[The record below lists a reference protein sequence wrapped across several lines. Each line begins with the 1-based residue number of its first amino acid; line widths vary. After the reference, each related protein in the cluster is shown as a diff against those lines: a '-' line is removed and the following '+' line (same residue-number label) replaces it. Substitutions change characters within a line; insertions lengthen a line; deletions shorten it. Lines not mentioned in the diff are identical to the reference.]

1 MRLCRFEADG
11 RAHSGVI
18 EGEEIL
24 ELAGGDVLGCAVACR
39 ALEIEKGKVSFP
51 LSEVRLLPPV
61 LPSKVVAIGLNYRAH
76 AAEYGLAVPEEPMLL
91 LKPPSSV
98 IGPGEEIVYPS
109 HMSRRVDIEAELG
122 IVIGRTAKD
131 VEVTDAK
138 DFMLGYTCVND
149 VTARDLQKRD
159 VQFVRS
165 KGFDTFTPLGPS
177 IVTEGDLDPKHLEV
191 MSFVNGE
198 KRQDSSSSD
207 MVFDV
212 YELVSFVS
220 RVMTLL
226 PGDVISTGTPAGN
239 GKVKPG
245 DEVEVVLEGI
255 GVLKNP
261 VRDKGEGKGKG

>member
-1 MRLCRFEADG
+1 MRLCRFLVDG
-11 RAHSGVI
+11 RASSGVI
-18 EGEEIL
+18 EDDLVFEVKE
-24 ELAGGDVLGCAVACR
+24 GDVLGCAVACR
-39 ALEIEKGKVSFP
+39 ALVIEKGEKSFP

-76 AAEYGLAVPEEPMLL
+76 ALEYDLPVPEEPMLL

-98 IGPGEEIVYPS
+98 IGPDDEIVYPS

-122 IVIGRTAKD
+122 VVIGRTAKD
-131 VEVTDAK
+131 VEVEDAK
-138 DFMLGYTCVND
+138 DFILGYTSVND

-165 KGFDTFTPLGPS
+165 KGFDTFTPIGPS
-177 IVTEGDLDPKHLEV
+177 IVTEGALDPKHLEV
-191 MSFVNGE
+191 MSFVNKE

-212 YELVSFVS
+212 YEIVSFVS
-220 RVMTLL
+220 SVMTLL
-226 PGDVISTGTPAGN
+226 PGDVIATGTPAGN

-245 DEVEVVLEGI
+245 DEVEISIEGI
-255 GVLKNP
+255 GVLRNP
-261 VRDKGEGKGKG
+261 VRDKGEG